1 MGLHGN
7 VEEKK
12 IEREEEVRESEF
24 TKTRI
29 FLWENVANAD
39 DIVRKLLEAEVS
51 NSYFD
56 NLSDMFLKLAF
67 SFTLMYFWFF
77 FLLAY
82 ALNYNYK

>member
-56 NLSDMFLKLAF
+56 NLSDMFLK
-67 SFTLMYFWFF
+67 
-77 FLLAY
+77 
-82 ALNYNYK
+82 

>member
-1 MGLHGN
+1 MALDDHDQLQNDNGEIDVGGMWACM
-7 VEEKK
+7 ETWRKKK

-56 NLSDMFLKLAF
+56 NLSDMFLK
-67 SFTLMYFWFF
+67 
-77 FLLAY
+77 
-82 ALNYNYK
+82 